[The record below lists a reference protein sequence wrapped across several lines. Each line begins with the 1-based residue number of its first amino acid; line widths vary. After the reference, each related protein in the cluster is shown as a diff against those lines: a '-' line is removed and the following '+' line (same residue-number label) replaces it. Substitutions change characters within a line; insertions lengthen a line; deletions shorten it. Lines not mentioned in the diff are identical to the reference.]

1 MVNNR
6 PYIAVSNK
14 DQDRTFFIPN
24 TINSQQDLLQFGYK
38 EFIVKPAFHDS
49 LQWAKGHHVSS
60 YGKINV
66 SWVKTDEDYL
76 LELTV
81 PHNTSSTLFIPARAV
96 SDILENNK
104 PIKSS
109 GEIKL
114 LGFENN
120 IAELRLGSGAYHFKV
135 NYVK

>member
-1 MVNNR
+1 MHGCLNGIGGWFQRGVLGIQLD
-6 PYIAVSNK
+6 PKKV
-14 DQDRTFFIPN
+14 
-24 TINSQQDLLQFGYK
+24 GYK

-81 PHNTSSTLFIPARAV
+81 PHNTSSTVFIPARAV

-109 GEIKL
+109 GEIQL

-120 IAELRLGSGAYHFKV
+120 IAELRLGSGAYQFKV